1 MTEVSGDSALQSA
14 VLEGLGSARNYRAWL
29 VDLTAPWLG
38 DDALE
43 VGSGLGDYA
52 VEWAQR
58 GIGVTVSEA
67 DAGRLAHLRRRFAGH
82 DRVRVRELAVPVTE
96 TGSYSAVVAV
106 NVLEHIADDVAALR
120 AFAGLV
126 RPGGHV
132 VVFVPAFMALYS
144 RFDREIG
151 HERRYR
157 RAGLSQALVA
167 AGLQVHRLHYVNA
180 VGFGAW
186 LLRMRLLKG
195 RPADGPALRAY
206 DRLVPLLRR
215 VEARRPPPFGQS
227 LLAVACRPP
236 AGRTE

>member
-1 MTEVSGDSALQSA
+1 MTRVSGDSALQSA
-14 VLEGLGSARNYRAWL
+14 VLESLGSARNYRAWL

-58 GIGVTVSEA
+58 GVPLTVSEA
-67 DAGRLAHLRRRFAGH
+67 DPDRLAHLRHRFDGH
-82 DRVRVRELAVPVTE
+82 PTIKVRELAVPVTE
-96 TGSYSAVVAV
+96 TANYSAVVAV

-126 RPGGHV
+126 RAGGRV
-132 VVFVPAFMALYS
+132 VVFVPAFRALYS

-157 RAGLSQALVA
+157 KATLDHALRA
-167 AGLQVHRLHYVNA
+167 AGLHVERLHYVNM
-180 VGFGAW
+180 VGSAAW
-186 LLRMRLLKG
+186 LVMMRLLRG
-195 RPADGPALRAY
+195 RPREGLALRAY
-206 DRLVPLLRR
+206 DALVPLLRR
-215 VEARRPPPFGQS
+215 LEARWRPPFGQS
-227 LLAVACRPP
+227 LLAVARRPP
-236 AGRTE
+236 A